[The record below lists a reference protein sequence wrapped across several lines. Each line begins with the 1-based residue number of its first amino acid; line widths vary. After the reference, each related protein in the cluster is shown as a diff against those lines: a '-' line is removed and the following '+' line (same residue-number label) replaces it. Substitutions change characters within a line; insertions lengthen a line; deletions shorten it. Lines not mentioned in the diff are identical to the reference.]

1 MLTGSFLHDIHPMR
15 VLFMLGKFQSYEIQ
29 DPNKELSDHA
39 KDFVLRLLKRNPED
53 RMTLEEALK
62 HPWLSNSQPSTSPL
76 HSGYNKFLECWH
88 DDESGEE
95 DK

>member
-1 MLTGSFLHDIHPMR
+1 MLTGSVLYDVHPMR

-29 DPNKELSDHA
+29 DPNNELSDHA

-76 HSGYNKFLECWH
+76 HSGYNKFLE
-88 DDESGEE
+88 
-95 DK
+95 